1 MDPGALT
8 MVIHYLCHHPC
19 DPGFCAPG
27 AAREQ
32 HGHKVPP
39 SPSLCTCV
47 LSSSRSISMSRGGVV
62 WHPGGAR
69 GKGQQAPCCLG
80 ACAPRRQGGK
90 GSCAAAAGGACGA
103 ASDPRTQESLPAP
116 DRLSPRQE
124 GQGPRARGQRWARC
138 SRASEAGCL
147 PDRGILFGAAV
158 RAPKATPGGHDGNDS
173 RSGGPPSRRLLSLAR
188 TRAVLRGGQAP
199 LRGVWG
205 GRVQKG
211 TPKILPSKG
220 LGTEVGS
227 QGESPSDSKCTRLGF
242 MASFPYSGFLAFFF
256 FFLN

>member
-8 MVIHYLCHHPC
+8 MVIHS
-19 DPGFCAPG
+19 CAITRVIQ
-27 AAREQ
+27 ASARLALQ
-32 HGHKVPP
+32 GN
-39 SPSLCTCV
+39 STDI
-47 LSSSRSISMSRGGVV
+47 R
-62 WHPGGAR
+62 
-69 GKGQQAPCCLG
+69 CLPHR
-80 ACAPRRQGGK
+80 ACAPASCPLHAASLCPEGVLSGIQVVLKERANRPPAASGRVHQEGREESQ
-90 GSCAAAAGGACGA
+90 GSCEAGAGGACGA

-124 GQGPRARGQRWARC
+124 GQGPRARGQRWVRC

-147 PDRGILFGAAV
+147 PDRGILFRAAV
-158 RAPKATPGGHDGNDS
+158 RVPKATPGGHDGNDS
-173 RSGGPPSRRLLSLAR
+173 RSSGLPSRRLSSLAR

-199 LRGVWG
+199 LRGEWG

-227 QGESPSDSKCTRLGF
+227 QGESPSDSKCTGLSF
-242 MASFPYSGFLAFFF
+242 MASFPHSGFLAFFF
-256 FFLN
+256 L